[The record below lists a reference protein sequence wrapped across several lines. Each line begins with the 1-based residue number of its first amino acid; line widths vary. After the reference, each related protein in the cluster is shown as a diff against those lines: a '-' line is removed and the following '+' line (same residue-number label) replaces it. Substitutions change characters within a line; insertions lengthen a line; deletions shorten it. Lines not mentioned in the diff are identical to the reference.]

1 MRWRQAIYTSKN
13 DLHRLTKRC
22 LRYNKTYLLSCI
34 FFTISQIFH
43 QIYCN
48 DSFSASRHS
57 IDNYFIKSTFF
68 KLLHNVLDCLSLT
81 IIEFFVRRILK
92 QIRVLNFL
100 DGMLYQL
107 LSLKLSPKGCKFLVV
122 FLLLII
128 LLIRNTFIFIS
139 HFIKLIRSDIL
150 NQLRLIIKC
159 NRLIKKL

>member
-1 MRWRQAIYTSKN
+1 MGRQAIYTSKTTSSSYEEMSEVQQN
-13 DLHRLTKRC
+13 PSAFL
-22 LRYNKTYLLSCI
+22 CI
-34 FFTISQIFH
+34 FFHYQPVFH

-57 IDNYFIKSTFF
+57 IDNYFINSTFLSF
-68 KLLHNVLDCLSLT
+68 CTMSSTVCLLT
-81 IIEFFVRRILK
+81 IIEFFVMGILK

-100 DGMLYQL
+100 DGMFFNF
-107 LSLKLSPKGCKFLVV
+107 LSLEAFSKGLQILSSYSCF
-122 FLLLII
+122 LII